1 MQNKLQ
7 HNLHIIK
14 ESFVHFFQAVN
25 QQSQHNIPTILRYFF
40 VGSEYFSYIIATLAI
55 IFTFFLSTR
64 YLYKFFLNKEK
75 PVSDVLKVRLII
87 GHILNLS
94 LTIILAGH
102 IIRLIY
108 SSNLNTI
115 FFLVIV
121 LLVRELLVYFLD
133 KEVQVIYKNY
143 NELLSSEKPL
153 NVRQVG
159 TPLNKKNVGSK
170 LNHLLNEEEKFSNI
184 F

>member
-1 MQNKLQ
+1 MQ
-7 HNLHIIK
+7 HNLHIVK
-14 ESFVHFFQAVN
+14 ESLMHFFQSINEHSTHDLPIV
-25 QQSQHNIPTILRYFF
+25 LKYFF
-40 VGSEYFSYIIATLAI
+40 VSCEYISYILATLAI
-55 IFTFFLSTR
+55 VFTFFLSTK
-64 YLYKFFLNKEK
+64 YLYRFFLKKEK

-87 GHILNLS
+87 GHILNLA

-133 KEVQVIYKNY
+133 KEVKVIYKNY
-143 NELLSSEKPL
+143 NMLMSKEKNL
-153 NVRQVG
+153 NVRPIG
-159 TPLNKKNVGSK
+159 TDVNNILNG
-170 LNHLLNEEEKFSNI
+170 EE
-184 F
+184 